1 MMVRT
6 SRAVD
11 LVANSVL
18 AFCSRDADLG
28 KPVLT
33 QLADRLHRRLGCCW
47 RWSTEFATR
56 STARGARTIM
66 ARKWGACVAGWRA
79 ALHLR
84 PDGRIEADG
93 HWMFQ
98 LRSAD
103 RSTLFSGIM

>member
-1 MMVRT
+1 MFLMMI
-6 SRAVD
+6 AP
-11 LVANSVL
+11 
-18 AFCSRDADLG
+18 AFRDW
-28 KPVLT
+28 V
-33 QLADRLHRRLGCCW
+33 
-47 RWSTEFATR
+47 SR

-66 ARKWGACVAGWRA
+66 GRKWGACVAGWRA

-103 RSTLFSGIM
+103 RSTLFSGIILCRHQLWRARVAVSDFACGAAAITPVHS